1 MYESYYQLSGRPFKC
16 SPNTECFFAVDYVRD
31 SLSQLVR
38 IVTRSEGVSL
48 VAGPTGTGKSSV

>member
-38 IVTRSEGVSL
+38 IVTRSEGASE
-48 VAGPTGTGKSSV
+48 VAGPTGSG